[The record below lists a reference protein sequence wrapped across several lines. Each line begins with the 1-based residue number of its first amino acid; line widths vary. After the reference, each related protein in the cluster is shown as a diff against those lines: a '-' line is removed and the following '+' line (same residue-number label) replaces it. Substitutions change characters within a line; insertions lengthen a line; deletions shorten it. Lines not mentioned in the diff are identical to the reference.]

1 MLFGPGQRQQ
11 PLGGQQLAEGL
22 GGGQVLRIVGAGA
35 EEVGGDVIGYQLSQA
50 LTQLYGVVAEVVV
63 HRHPFGS
70 PSSRSAMM
78 LRCTSDVPP

>member
-1 MLFGPGQRQQ
+1 MVSD
-11 PLGGQQLAEGL
+11 QLPQA
-22 GGGQVLRIVGAGA
+22 V
-35 EEVGGDVIGYQLSQA
+35 SQFD
-50 LTQLYGVVAEVVV
+50 GVVAEVVI